1 MRSGHLAASTAVV
14 AHRPFSMRWLILIL
28 AALTLSLPARASAS
42 DAEVQTTWR
51 LLDYIAVDYSGAV
64 SDGRVTSA
72 AEYAEMTE
80 FAGQVEA
87 RIRV

>member
-1 MRSGHLAASTAVV
+1 
-14 AHRPFSMRWLILIL
+14 MRWLILIL